1 MMTDLSNKSLQ
12 EAILDAFRDYPDFP
26 KPGIL
31 FKDICPLLAD
41 ADLFRKTIQALCAH
55 ARSCQA
61 TKVIGIE
68 SRGFIVGVPTA
79 LELGLPFVPARKK
92 GKLPGPLLR
101 EEYAL
106 EYGTDVVE
114 IQQESISDGD
124 KILVIDDVLATGG
137 TANAVA
143 CCVAQSGT
151 SIAGFSFVL
160 ELGFLGGRQTLAQ
173 AHPHIP
179 IQALLTL

>member
-1 MMTDLSNKSLQ
+1 MMTDLNNKSLQ
-12 EAILDAFRDYPDFP
+12 EALLAAFRDYPDFP

-41 ADLFRKTIQALCAH
+41 ADLFKKTVQALCAH
-55 ARSCQA
+55 ARTCRA
-61 TKVIGIE
+61 NKVIGIE

-79 LELGLPFVPARKK
+79 LELGVPFVPARKK
-92 GKLPGPLLR
+92 GKLPGQVLR

-114 IQQESISDGD
+114 IQREAISNGD
-124 KILVIDDVLATGG
+124 RILVIDDVLATGG

-143 CCVAQSGT
+143 RCVAQSGT
-151 SIAGFSFVL
+151 TIAGFSFVL
-160 ELGFLGGRQTLAQ
+160 ELGFLGGRQTLAK
-173 AHPHIP
+173 AHPQIP
-179 IQALLTL
+179 VQALLTL